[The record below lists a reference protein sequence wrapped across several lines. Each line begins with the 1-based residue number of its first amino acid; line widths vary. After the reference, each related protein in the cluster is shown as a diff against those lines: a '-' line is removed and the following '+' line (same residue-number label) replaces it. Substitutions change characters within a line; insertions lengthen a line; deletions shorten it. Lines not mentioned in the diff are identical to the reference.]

1 MYFILIVLGIIF
13 GSFINALVWRL
24 YLKENSLNNK
34 SELSILRGRSVCPKC
49 KHKLSYLDLFP
60 LFSWLLL
67 KGRCR
72 YCYLKIS
79 IQYPFIESVT
89 GLIFI
94 FSYIYW
100 PFSFNF
106 IGWILFIV
114 WLMISILFI
123 SLSLY
128 DYKYRIL
135 PNVLVYL
142 LICLSVVFIGIYFVE
157 FNSTLSFLLSRVL
170 GIVFSSGI
178 FYLIFQVSK
187 GKWIGGGDVKL
198 CIALGLLIGGP
209 LEVILMIFLA
219 SFIGSFISII
229 LLIFG
234 RIKNNLTIAFGPLL
248 ISSAY
253 ICFFFG
259 SDILSWY
266 SRLFY

>member
-1 MYFILIVLGIIF
+1 
-13 GSFINALVWRL
+13 
-24 YLKENSLNNK
+24 
-34 SELSILRGRSVCPKC
+34 
-49 KHKLSYLDLFP
+49 
-60 LFSWLLL
+60 
-67 KGRCR
+67 
-72 YCYLKIS
+72 
-79 IQYPFIESVT
+79 
-89 GLIFI
+89 
-94 FSYIYW
+94 
-100 PFSFNF
+100 
-106 IGWILFIV
+106 
-114 WLMISILFI
+114 
-123 SLSLY
+123 
-128 DYKYRIL
+128 
-135 PNVLVYL
+135 
-142 LICLSVVFIGIYFVE
+142 VFIGIYFVE